1 MAERAFK
8 CPQCNGPLAP
18 SRFARA
24 VTCSYCGATVQVDE
38 AAVSTAAFREAHRQW
53 NAPETHGFGAWS
65 TIGDSHWTLG
75 MLIARG
81 EISDVYA
88 AQRARWPTER
98 ALVKV
103 LREGRDLGLFDHE
116 WAVLGRLLAS
126 KAPGAGTFGSRLPQ
140 PIAHGPITA
149 GAHVGSR
156 ATVLRWAGGF
166 VHTFEAVQHA
176 HPHGIEPRAAIW
188 IWRRVLE
195 LLSFLHASG
204 YVHGALLPQHLLVQ
218 DGEHGVRLVGY
229 SCADH
234 PGAKLRS
241 VCTRSSSFY
250 PEDLKASRTLSAG
263 SDLAMSARCVA
274 FLLGGDALGHGLP
287 AAVPAPLAELV
298 RELATAKTPAPLDA
312 WSLRERL
319 GDLAQALFGAP
330 AFCPIVMPS

>member
-1 MAERAFK
+1 VAERAFK

-38 AAVSTAAFREAHRQW
+38 ASVSTASFREAHRQW
-53 NAPETHGFGAWS
+53 NTPDAQGFGTWS
-65 TIGDSHWTLG
+65 SIGDSHWALG
-75 MLIARG
+75 ALIAQG

-103 LREGRDLGLFDHE
+103 LRQSRDLGLFDHE
-116 WAVLGRLLAS
+116 WAVLGKLLAS
-126 KAPGAGTFGSRLPQ
+126 KAPGAGTFGARLPQ

-149 GAHVGSR
+149 GAHAGSQ

-176 HPHGIEPRAAIW
+176 YPHGIEPRAAIW

-195 LLSFLHASG
+195 LLSFLHGSG
-204 YVHGALLPQHLLVQ
+204 YVHGAVLPQHLLVQ

-241 VCTRSSSFY
+241 VCARFESFY
-250 PEDLKASRTLSAG
+250 PEDLKASRSLSISG
-263 SDLAMSARCVA
+263 DLAMSARCVA
-274 FLLGGDALGHGLP
+274 VLLGGDPTGRGLP
-287 AAVPAPLAELV
+287 AAVPTALAEML
-298 RELATAKTPAPLDA
+298 RTFAAAQTPARDDA

-319 GDLAQALFGAP
+319 GELAQAVFGAP
-330 AFCPIVMPS
+330 AFCPIVMPR